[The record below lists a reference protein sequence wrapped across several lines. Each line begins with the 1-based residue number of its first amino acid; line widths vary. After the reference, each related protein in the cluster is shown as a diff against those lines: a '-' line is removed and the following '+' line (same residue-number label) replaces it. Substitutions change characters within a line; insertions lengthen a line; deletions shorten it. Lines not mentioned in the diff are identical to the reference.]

1 MASDKK
7 RKKLMITLLI
17 IVLVLIAVFA
27 VAANTSGERENI
39 SKPEK
44 IIREILA
51 PFQNGASVISEKF
64 AVIPEYLSGM
74 NNLMQENSRLEKE
87 ISQLQ
92 NQIVSAEE
100 IENENQRLKELLNFT
115 SESMTDYMYST
126 TNVINRSQS
135 TWYNTMIINGGENM
149 GFKVN
154 MPVVANGGLVGRI
167 INVTSHTSEVMLIL
181 DQEGAVGGMIQE
193 TRAIGIVEGVGSN
206 DKQMRMIHLP
216 YDSAIQKYDRIITSG
231 LGGVYPKGLLIG
243 YVKDWDVDAGGTT
256 ITAQIESF
264 VDFDKLEEVMVVTG
278 TKITDTSAD
287 GTSNGGN
294 SSGDNNG
301 GNSGN

>member
-1 MASDKK
+1 MASNKK
-7 RKKLMITLLI
+7 RKKLMITLLV
-17 IVLVLIAVFA
+17 VLLLIAVVA
-27 VAANTSGERENI
+27 VAVNTSGERENI

-64 AVIPEYLSGM
+64 SVIPEYLSGM
-74 NNLMQENSRLEKE
+74 NSLMQENSRLEKE

-92 NQIVSAEE
+92 NQMVSAEE
-100 IENENQRLKELLNFT
+100 IQNENQRLKELLNFT
-115 SESMTDYMYST
+115 AESMTDYMYST

-167 INVTSHTSEVMLIL
+167 VNVTSHTSEVMLIL
-181 DQEGAVGGMIQE
+181 DREGAVGGMIQE
-193 TRAIGIVEGVGSN
+193 TRAIGIVEGVGKN

-243 YVKDWDVDAGGTT
+243 YVKDWEVDSGGTT
-256 ITAQIESF
+256 ITAQVESF

-278 TKITDTSAD
+278 TKLGDISAE
-287 GTSNGGN
+287 GTSDGGSN
-294 SSGDNNG
+294 D
-301 GNSGN
+301 GNTGN

>member
-1 MASDKK
+1 MSSDKK
-7 RKKLMITLLI
+7 KKKIWTTVLV
-17 IVLVLIAVFA
+17 IVLVLAVIFV

-64 AVIPEYLSGM
+64 SVVPEYLSGM
-74 NNLMQENSRLEKE
+74 SNLMQENAKLEKE

-100 IENENQRLKELLNFT
+100 IQNENQRLKELLNFV
-115 SESMTDYMYST
+115 SESMTDYTYST

-135 TWYNTMIINGGENM
+135 TWYSTMIINGGENM

-167 INVTSHTSEVMLIL
+167 INVTSNTSEVMLIL

-193 TRAIGIVEGVGSN
+193 TRAIGIVEGVSAN
-206 DKQMRMIHLP
+206 NKQMRLIHLP

-243 YVKDWDVDAGGTT
+243 YVKDWEVDAGGTT

-278 TKITDTSAD
+278 TKISENAD
-287 GTSNGGN
+287 GTTTGSA
-294 SSGDNNG
+294 DTA
-301 GNSGN
+301 SGNAESGNQ